1 MEFEEQ
7 PMILRLWQ
15 HRVVRKSVDSL
26 SREGSSPS
34 TDTKFPDAHRV
45 GWDIALI
52 ISTKK

>member
-1 MEFEEQ
+1 MEFDEQ

-34 TDTKFPDAHRV
+34 TDTIDFLAQVH
-45 GWDIALI
+45 GE
-52 ISTKK
+52 